1 MSTIQFIPNNPEN
14 ILSETIATYSARFG
28 VPLNP
33 ADPERIMIDVLAYRE
48 SVLRGAMENLMRQN
62 FVQYAAAPHLDNWG
76 ALFGVGRLDGES
88 DNEYRQRILNSP
100 HSAIGTESAYRLA
113 ILSLEA
119 IADITIERKS
129 DDPTLPPGVIRLT
142 PLIKNVVNGVVFGAP
157 HTAETVE
164 ALNAIIYA
172 DTFGIIGPVFIYR
185 HAEAAP
191 IDGAV
196 VVRAILGY
204 NVEQVRRNVDRKIS
218 EYFGALSQ
226 KFTSTFG
233 VFDLERAIQ
242 SAEGVLT
249 VVNMDFPNIPVLRPG
264 EYYTRGTITITA
276 Q

>member
-1 MSTIQFIPNNPEN
+1 MSEIQFIPNNAEN
-14 ILSETIATYSARFG
+14 ILSETIATYSQRFG
-28 VPLNP
+28 EPLNH

-48 SVLRGAMENLMRQN
+48 SVLRGEMENLMRQN

-76 ALFGVGRLDGES
+76 SLFGVARLNGET
-88 DNEYRQRILNSP
+88 DDDYRLRILNSP
-100 HSAIGTESAYRLA
+100 HSAIGTENAYRLA
-113 ILSLEA
+113 ILSLEQ

-129 DDPTLPPGVIRLT
+129 DDPHLPPGVIRLT
-142 PLIKNVVNGVVFGAP
+142 PLIKNVVSSIVYGAP

-164 ALNAIIYA
+164 AIDAIIYA
-172 DTFGIIGPVFIYR
+172 DTFGIIGPMFIYR
-185 HAEAAP
+185 HAEAAQ

-196 VVRAILGY
+196 VVRIILGY
-204 NVEQVRRNVDRKIS
+204 NAEQVRRNIDRKIA
-218 EYFGALSQ
+218 EYFGNLSQ

-233 VFDLERAIQ
+233 VFDMERVIQ

-264 EYYTRGTITITA
+264 EYYTRGIITITA